1 MFRDFETL
9 ALLPLSGTMWGMSK
23 PALNL
28 TSLTTDEKLEL
39 IEDLWTSIDFST
51 LAITPEQRAELDRR
65 LDRLDEEGAVGV
77 PWAQV
82 RAEMTSK
89 P

>member
-1 MFRDFETL
+1 
-9 ALLPLSGTMWGMSK
+9 MSK

-39 IEDLWTSIDFST
+39 IEDLWTSIDFSALT
-51 LAITPEQRAELDRR
+51 ISPEQRAELDRR
-65 LDRLDEEGAVGV
+65 LDLLEQEGAVGV
-77 PWAQV
+77 PWSQV

-89 P
+89 S